1 MKPALAAVFAAAL
14 LLAACDR
21 PQQPRTEPSA
31 GSVPSLPTQP
41 RPQTDAPSDK
51 ASPPSA
57 QTQPRQE

>member
-41 RPQTDAPSDK
+41 RPQT
-51 ASPPSA
+51 
-57 QTQPRQE
+57 QPKQE